1 MQMVRPVRLVML
13 ASLLPGAGLGV
24 GLVAWAGAGNPVLAD
39 ALAAPT
45 PLTGA
50 VLPMGPAPM
59 PQEIPA
65 VVSVADVIPYG
76 SKVEPT
82 TFASLANAANPA
94 NAGNPANSAPAGD
107 PINLAYPLG
116 SLAESMDP
124 WGWRYS
130 NARAAWRMHTGVDLA
145 AATGTPVQAALAG
158 RVLLVGSVSGYG
170 TTVLLDHGNGLE
182 TLYAHLSRVDVREGD
197 WLEQAGQLGAVGM
210 SGAASGPHL
219 HFELRRRGAQL
230 QAIDPTPHLPPL
242 MAPPV
247 LAAR

>member
-1 MQMVRPVRLVML
+1 MPVV
-13 ASLLPGAGLGV
+13 
-24 GLVAWAGAGNPVLAD
+24 
-39 ALAAPT
+39 
-45 PLTGA
+45 
-50 VLPMGPAPM
+50 
-59 PQEIPA
+59 IPE

-76 SKVEPT
+76 SKPEPT
-82 TFASLANAANPA
+82 VQLSQADLALAT
-94 NAGNPANSAPAGD
+94 
-107 PINLAYPLG
+107 IRLAYPLG

-130 NARAAWRMHTGVDLA
+130 SAKAAWRMHTGVDLA
-145 AATGTPVQAALAG
+145 AATGTPVVAALAG
-158 RVLLVGSVSGYG
+158 RVLLVGAVSGYG

-182 TLYAHLSRVDVREGD
+182 TLYAHLSRADVHEGD
-197 WLEQAGQLGAVGM
+197 LLEQGVQLGAVGM

-219 HFELRRRGAQL
+219 HFELRQRGAQL